1 MAGTA
6 GKCARCGQRLVG
18 VGIKLKDGTYCTDCY
33 NIRVSELQ
41 KEEEAKKEIYDYI
54 KQIFE
59 CETLPPSVTSGIDTL
74 INQGK
79 KASGIKGTLWY
90 YYLIMENTPSDSQL
104 DYLYKIIN
112 DNYNAARDYVIKA
125 RELREKNMTIDINVP
140 AQTVKVKIEHDRK
153 KKLPY
158 KMEDL

>member
-33 NIRVSELQ
+33 NIKVSELQ

-90 YYLIMENTPSDSQL
+90 YYLIMELQIL
-104 DYLYKIIN
+104 
-112 DNYNAARDYVIKA
+112 
-125 RELREKNMTIDINVP
+125 
-140 AQTVKVKIEHDRK
+140 
-153 KKLPY
+153 
-158 KMEDL
+158 